1 MELSVDRLQT
11 YAIAFV
17 VIGIVLALGLRVM
30 TGVQEGA
37 RSNLNVDNETF
48 NATSDP
54 FTYTVAEASDS
65 EFVQLTRVTCYESDA
80 QNTELADEDC
90 NISDAS
96 AGKVSVSTALDD
108 GDESVAYEYEDTNK
122 ATEGADQAILG
133 LSTFTDW
140 LPLIALVIV
149 AAIIIGLVSMFK
161 GGSKRRGA

>member
-1 MELSVDRLQT
+1 MDLSMDRLQT

-30 TGVQEGA
+30 TGVQAGA
-37 RSNLNVDNETF
+37 RSKEEVVNETF

-54 FTYTVAEASDS
+54 FVYTVDEASDS
-65 EFVQLTRVTCYESDA
+65 EFVQLTQVTCYESESQDTA
-80 QNTELADEDC
+80 LADEDC

-96 AGKVSVSTALDD
+96 AGKVSISTTLDD
-108 GDESVAYEYEDTNK
+108 GDESIHYDYEDTNE
-122 ATEGADQAILG
+122 ATAGADQAILG
-133 LSTFTDW
+133 LTTFTDW

-149 AAIIIGLVSMFK
+149 AAIIIGLVGMFR